1 VLESLHRRRRGRR
14 LARRL
19 RLGGVGAELA
29 ERRPP
34 DYDDALQAPSRTLFE
49 RLDAADV
56 AEVVRRLTPDER
68 SVWDGTTEAGRAR
81 LALTLGTHHRVPAV
95 LEKAGLTPEMPPD
108 DVHSMVRSPIVT
120 GGDPWLADLVIG
132 AAGDPEDGAAAL
144 DFGCSSGRVVRL
156 LAAWRPDVRWL
167 GCDPNAGAI
176 AWAQEH
182 LPGVEWFAGPQ
193 HPPLP
198 LDAGSLRLV
207 YAISIWSHFGEGAAL
222 RWLDEVHRLL
232 APGGALVFTA
242 HGLGSIGDF
251 VRRGMLRARDGSTA
265 AAALATRGHWFRSTF
280 AAGGDWGVEDPEW
293 GHSYMSPEW
302 VLRNI
307 QPRWQLRRFEPAR
320 LDGNQDLYVLQ
331 KGSDPLSRGD

>member
-1 VLESLHRRRRGRR
+1 VLDSLQRRRRGRW

-19 RLGGVGAELA
+19 RIGGVGAELA
-29 ERRPP
+29 QRRPP
-34 DYDDALQAPSRTLFE
+34 VYDDGLQAPSRTLYE
-49 RLDAADV
+49 RLHAADV

-68 SVWDGTTEAGRAR
+68 AVWDGTTDAGRAR

-95 LEKAGLTPEMPPD
+95 LEKTGLSPDMPPE

-132 AAGDPEDGAAAL
+132 AAGDLSDGAAAL

-167 GCDPNAGAI
+167 GCDPNAEAI
-176 AWAQEH
+176 AWAQAYV
-182 LPGVEWFAGPQ
+182 PGVELFVGPQ
-193 HPPLP
+193 QPPLP
-198 LDAGSLRLV
+198 LDAGSLQLV
-207 YAISIWSHFGEGAAL
+207 YAISIWSHFAEGAAL
-222 RWLDEVHRLL
+222 RWLDEMHRLL
-232 APGGALVFTA
+232 APGGVLVFTA

-251 VRRGMLRARDGSTA
+251 VRRGMLAPGDGSTA
-265 AAALATRGHWFRSTF
+265 VHALATHGHWFRNTF

-293 GHSYMSPEW
+293 GHAYMSPEW

-307 QPRWQLRRFEPAR
+307 QPHWRLLRFEPAR
-320 LDGNQDLYVLQ
+320 LDGNQDLYALERV
-331 KGSDPLSRGD
+331 